1 MLDFEDLSVVHRNSV
16 APGTSTVENS
26 LDIVGNFAR
35 DFQFNWCSCLWGICK
50 ASIVRPVF
58 EILNLLGRAIRRAA
72 DFRGHLTT
80 MKLVVCSGVYA
91 LGRTLSCMLL
101 YHTAVAEVIVK
112 VRQDGETCLR
122 FVV

>member
-1 MLDFEDLSVVHRNSV
+1 MLDFEDLSVVHGNSV

-35 DFQFNWCSCLWGICK
+35 DFQFDWCSCLWGICK

-58 EILNLLGRAIRRAA
+58 EMPNLLGRAIRRAV
-72 DFRGHLTT
+72 DFRRHLTT
-80 MKLVVCSGVYA
+80 MKPVVCSGVNA
-91 LGRTLSCMLL
+91 LDRTLSSMLL
-101 YHTAVAEVIVK
+101 YHTVAEVIVK
-112 VRQDGETCLR
+112 VREDGETCLR